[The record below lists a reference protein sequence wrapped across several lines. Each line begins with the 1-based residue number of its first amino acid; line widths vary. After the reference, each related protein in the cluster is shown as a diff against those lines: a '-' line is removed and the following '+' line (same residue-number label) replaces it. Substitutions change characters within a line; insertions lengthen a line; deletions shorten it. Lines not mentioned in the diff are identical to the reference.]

1 MSQSAEQV
9 RAQVACEMRRALH
22 AWMVGTNE
30 LADLYLDIGQPDMTL
45 VLRKVIV
52 RVSKVRDR
60 QAPLT
65 KKKSA
70 LLFEKRNSG
79 CACAK

>member
-52 RVSKVRDR
+52 RVSKVRDL
-60 QAPLT
+60 QTPLT
-65 KKKSA
+65 KKKSP
-70 LLFEKRNSG
+70 LLSEKRSSG